1 MIGKPAFENL
11 SLGPIRSVLST
22 FWMDVEELQSRWFSK
37 VHLFGHRYSSQDVAL
52 VYLNPN

>member
-22 FWMDVEELQSRWFSK
+22 FWMDVEDRCSPVGFQKCIS
-37 VHLFGHRYSSQDVAL
+37 L
-52 VYLNPN
+52 VIGIQVKM